1 MSGEFVRRWIIMANY
16 TINTSGE
23 LYHHGVLGMK
33 WGVRRYQNKNGNLA
47 NTAKAR
53 YGMSKKEVKR
63 TIREAKRDYR
73 RSRNPFNFSG
83 ITGENWEKV
92 RNKNKAEV
100 ENDELYKKYSE
111 KSQQEWDS
119 YKQYSDLADKYSSK
133 GGTPDNFYNKW
144 YTDSKNEH
152 NARYDMLSEL
162 ASERKSEIGKKYSQ
176 QYQDALLKDI
186 GYKGNIETG
195 RAMLNYYNITN
206 SFGKF

>member
-23 LYHHGVLGMK
+23 LYHHGIKGQR

-100 ENDELYKKYSE
+100 
-111 KSQQEWDS
+111 
-119 YKQYSDLADKYSSK
+119 
-133 GGTPDNFYNKW
+133 
-144 YTDSKNEH
+144 KNEH

>member
-1 MSGEFVRRWIIMANY
+1 MAHY
-16 TINTSGE
+16 TINTSNE
-23 LYHHGVLGMK
+23 LYHHGIKGQK
-33 WGVRRYQNKNGNLA
+33 WGVRRYRNKNGTLT

-63 TIREAKRDYR
+63 TIKEAKRDYR
-73 RSRNPFNFSG
+73 KSRNPFDFSG

-111 KSQQEWDS
+111 KSQQELDS
-119 YKQYSDLADKYSSK
+119 YKHYRDLADKYSSNSF
-133 GGTPDNFYNKW
+133 TPNAFYNKW

-152 NARYDMLSEL
+152 NARYSMLSEL
-162 ASERKSEIGKKYSQ
+162 ASERKSEIGKMYSQ
-176 QYQDALLKDI
+176 RYQDALLKDI